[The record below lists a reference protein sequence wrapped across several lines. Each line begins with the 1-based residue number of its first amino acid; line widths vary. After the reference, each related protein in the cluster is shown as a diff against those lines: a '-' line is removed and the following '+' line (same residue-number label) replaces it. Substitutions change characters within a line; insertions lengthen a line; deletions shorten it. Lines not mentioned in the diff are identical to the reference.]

1 MRVLIIGNGIAGV
14 SAAHAI
20 RKKAANAAITILSG
34 ESLEHWSR
42 PALMYVYM
50 GHMRLQDTQPYPIQ
64 HWSQQRI
71 ERIQAWAERVDT
83 AAKRVHL
90 RDGSSLKYDKLLLA
104 TGSQANR
111 FGWPGEELDRVQ
123 GLVSLQDLARLEA
136 LTPSIQRGAI
146 VGGGLIGVEL
156 AEMLRSRGK
165 EVLFL
170 VRERNFW
177 NNELPDAEAK
187 LVNRQIRA
195 AGVDLRLETELVSIE
210 GEQGQAVAVH
220 DAAGQRTE
228 VQFVGLT
235 AGVRPNTDL
244 ARASGIPCEQG
255 ILTDSCLRTQ
265 VPDVWAAGDCAE
277 IATVDGSLVQS
288 VWYTGRAQGEAA
300 GRSIC
305 GNEDPYSPGIW
316 FNSAKFFNLEYQAY
330 GEVPSATRPDPSA
343 ESLYW
348 EQPGG
353 QHAIRIVHRGGA
365 VVGFNLMGIRFR
377 QAVCEAWIREG
388 APVEQVL
395 RELDRAN
402 FSPEFSRRHYRK
414 IRGQF
419 RAASS

>member
-14 SAAHAI
+14 SAAHTI
-20 RKKAANAAITILSG
+20 RKLEPSAVITLIGG

-50 GHMRLQDTQPYPIQ
+50 GHMRLKDTQPYPTQ
-64 HWSQQRI
+64 HWTRQRI
-71 ERIQAWAERVDT
+71 DRIQAWVERVDT
-83 AAKRVHL
+83 SAKRVHL
-90 RDGSSLKYDKLLLA
+90 RDGSSLEYDKLLLA

-111 FGWPGEELDRVQ
+111 FGWPGQELERVQ

-136 LTPSIQRGAI
+136 LTPSIRRGAV

-170 VRERNFW
+170 AREKNFW
-177 NNELPDAEAK
+177 NSVLPDEEAR
-187 LVNRQIRA
+187 LVNKQIRG

-210 GEQGQAVAVH
+210 GAGGEAVAVH
-220 DAAGQRTE
+220 DSAGQRTE

-235 AGVRPNTDL
+235 AGVSPNTGL
-244 ARASGIPCEQG
+244 AEASGIPCARG
-255 ILTDSCLRTQ
+255 ILTDSSLRSQ
-265 VPDVWAAGDCAE
+265 APDVWAAGDCAE
-277 IATVDGSLVQS
+277 VSTSAGSLVQS

-305 GNEDPYSPGIW
+305 GYEEAYEPGIW
-316 FNSAKFFNLEYQAY
+316 FNSAKFFNLEYQVY
-330 GEVPSATRPDPSA
+330 GEVPSATRPDPST

-348 EQPGG
+348 EHSGG
-353 QHAIRIVHRGGA
+353 GHAIRIVHRGGA
-365 VVGFNLMGIRFR
+365 VIGFNLMGIRFR
-377 QAVCEAWIREG
+377 QKVCETWIRQGESL
-388 APVEQVL
+388 ENVL
-395 RELDRAN
+395 NDLDKAN

-419 RAASS
+419 REASP